1 MNFKKSSK
9 TNQYI
14 DRHQERVAIGQI
26 LLLSILPQI
35 KFENLKTLLSLWK
48 KITEQKSLHLRDEM
62 KTQRE
67 VMKCQLAE
75 LRKKNITSE
84 NRLHGNTMGSVECM
98 SKKNK

>member
-35 KFENLKTLLSLWK
+35 KFENAPVS
-48 KITEQKSLHLRDEM
+48 M
-62 KTQRE
+62 KEDHRAE
-67 VMKCQLAE
+67 VPSSQ
-75 LRKKNITSE
+75 
-84 NRLHGNTMGSVECM
+84 G
-98 SKKNK
+98 